1 MLTNKPEVTDIFNAN
16 IYFNWSWPSVGFGQL
31 WVGESKEDGHLVIDA
46 ECMGKERARQLLYAL
61 ADKLVDEA
69 ELR

>member
-1 MLTNKPEVTDIFNAN
+1 MLTNKPEVTDIFNAK